1 MKKTIISTKHA
12 PLAIGPYEQGIKFGP
27 FIFTSGQIPI
37 DPETNNLVAGDIKN
51 ETTQVLRNIEAVL
64 LAGGSSLDKVI
75 KVTVY
80 LKNISD
86 FSSMNDV
93 YQSFFKE
100 NKPTRSCVE
109 VSNLPKGVGVEMD
122 AVAYVDGDG

>member
-1 MKKTIISTKHA
+1 MKKTIISTKLA
-12 PLAIGPYEQGIKFGP
+12 PAAIGPYEQGIKIGS

-64 LAGGSSLDKVI
+64 QAAGSSLDKII

-86 FSSMNDV
+86 FSSMNEV
-93 YQSFFKE
+93 YQSFFTE
-100 NKPTRSCVE
+100 NKPARSCVE

-122 AVAYVDGDG
+122 AVAYVEGD